1 MTLLDKHGLPNV
13 TILSQTKLTHT
24 ETVYNF
30 EVQEFHT
37 YHIGEFGVW
46 VHNAECCG
54 LLQKRGNKINGNT
67 SKKLNE
73 AWGTNYTSRDIGR
86 ALESLMPDNHHGKII
101 SNSDNAGKTFGRIK

>member
-1 MTLLDKHGLPNV
+1 M
-13 TILSQTKLTHT
+13 
-24 ETVYNF
+24 
-30 EVQEFHT
+30 
-37 YHIGEFGVW
+37 W

-54 LLQKRGNKINGNT
+54 LLQKRDNKINGNT
-67 SKKLNE
+67 SKKLNK